1 MADSIDRRSFLKVAS
16 LAGGGLMVGLYL
28 DVPDGFAQTLGR
40 DPGLLPNAFVRIA
53 ADGIVTIIAKN
64 PETGQGVKTM
74 LPMLIAEEL
83 DADWPKV
90 KIEQADFDDTKY
102 AAQFAGGSMATPMN
116 WDGMRRVGAASR
128 YLLVAAAAE
137 RWSVPA
143 AEITTSAGRAEHR
156 ASNRSAGYG
165 ELAAKAA
172 TMPAPDLK
180 TLTLKDAKN
189 FTIIGRSQRGYDVR
203 DIVTGKPAY
212 GIDFTV
218 PGMLFAVFHKCPVFN
233 GKPVS
238 ANLAE
243 IRKQPGVRH
252 AFLVEGR
259 IKEGQVLGFEVDLE
273 PGVAIVADS
282 WWQAQSARKLLQVKW
297 DEGAGAQQSSVA
309 FAQRAQQLSAQKGFK
324 VLRKDGDV
332 DTSLKTAAKSV
343 TAALMPFAPE

>member
-189 FTIIGRSQRGYDVR
+189 FTIIGRSQRGYGHRDREAGLRHRLHRARHAVR
-203 DIVTGKPAY
+203 RIPQ
-212 GIDFTV
+212 
-218 PGMLFAVFHKCPVFN
+218 M
-233 GKPVS
+233 
-238 ANLAE
+238 
-243 IRKQPGVRH
+243 PGVQRQ
-252 AFLVEGR
+252 A
-259 IKEGQVLGFEVDLE
+259 GQRE
-273 PGVAIVADS
+273 S
-282 WWQAQSARKLLQVKW
+282 R
-297 DEGAGAQQSSVA
+297 
-309 FAQRAQQLSAQKGFK
+309 
-324 VLRKDGDV
+324 
-332 DTSLKTAAKSV
+332 
-343 TAALMPFAPE
+343 